1 MLNIRKSNRLFFD
14 TFEGM
19 ARGAV
24 EAAQVL
30 ESMFRNG
37 ADALPAHADQIK
49 EIEHRCDHMVHD
61 LVRELYRTF
70 ITPFDREDIH
80 DLCTSIDDVVDLI
93 NSTAS
98 RVVLFR
104 VGREV
109 PDAAALAGAI
119 RRQSEL
125 ILDAVRHLKEPESI
139 LDRCRSIKELET
151 EGDRLYR
158 EAMAR
163 LFERATDPIFVI
175 KAKEIIERLEAAT
188 DAGDR
193 IAIVLE
199 RIVLKSQ

>member
-1 MLNIRKSNRLFFD
+1 MLSIRKSNRLFFD

-19 ARGAV
+19 ARGSV

-37 ADALPAHADQIK
+37 ADSLGAYADQIK

-61 LVRELYRTF
+61 LVRELNRTF

-98 RVVLFR
+98 RAVLFR
-104 VGREV
+104 VGSEV

-119 RRQSEL
+119 RRQSDL
-125 ILDAVRHLKEPESI
+125 ILEAVRHLKEPETI
-139 LDRCRSIKELET
+139 LDRCRAIKELET

>member
-37 ADALPAHADQIK
+37 ADALPAYADQIK

-98 RVVLFR
+98 RVVLFG

-125 ILDAVRHLKEPESI
+125 ILEAVRHLKEPESI

>member
-1 MLNIRKSNRLFFD
+1 MLSIRKSNRLFFD

-19 ARGAV
+19 ARGSV

-37 ADALPAHADQIK
+37 ADALGAYADQIK
-49 EIEHRCDHMVHD
+49 EIEHRCDHMAHD
-61 LVRELYRTF
+61 LVRELNRTF

-80 DLCTSIDDVVDLI
+80 DLCSSIDDVVDLI

-98 RVVLFR
+98 RAVLFG
-104 VGREV
+104 VGSEV

-119 RRQSEL
+119 RRQSDL

-139 LDRCRSIKELET
+139 LDRCRAIKELET